1 MLMNLTMK
9 SISNLQIIALLACV
23 VSAVSCFLPWAEV
36 NSSTNVMGIVS
47 SYTEKLSGMK
57 SGLGSFVLVVSIL
70 SFVLTFFRS
79 KWLYLTSSI
88 NLVSSLLLL
97 IGFEQVSM
105 SVHSNIGNA
114 FAGAGVGLYVLFI
127 SSITLT
133 AVAVMLFREP
143 QGSSLSSQAI
153 SEPIVGNNENTP
165 KLSVKSLNP
174 ETKRAIWKWVRVS
187 LSIIGVIVIVTFGF
201 YLYSEH
207 DRKENQSIEQE
218 KYRIDE
224 IRATI
229 QVAAASKDY
238 NQAFTLINS
247 FHWDLNPGDHPDYVK
262 TYNEE
267 RIGLQDM
274 VNKMKHEDDSIEN
287 RNRLIEQAKIQ
298 QAEEQWNNDN
308 ALAHSSVNFPFT
320 AIVSSPKC
328 FIYAEPNINSERKAE
343 LIQETDLNIL
353 SSQNEFF
360 FCNYKTA
367 DGKVESGWIYYNDMT
382 R

>member
-1 MLMNLTMK
+1 MK
-9 SISNLQIIALLACV
+9 TISNLQLVALIACV
-23 VSAVSCFLPWAEV
+23 IMAVSCFLPWAEV
-36 NSSTNVMGIVS
+36 NSSSNFMGVVS
-47 SYTEKLSGMK
+47 TYVEKRSGMK
-57 SGLGSFVLVVSIL
+57 TGIGSFVLVVSII
-70 SFVLTFFRS
+70 SCGLTIIRS
-79 KWLYLTSSI
+79 KWLYLTAAI
-88 NLVSSLLLL
+88 NLIVSLLLL
-97 IGFEQVSM
+97 IGIEQASM
-105 SVHSNIGNA
+105 SVHNNIGNA
-114 FAGAGVGLYVLFI
+114 FAGSGVGLYVLFI
-127 SSITLT
+127 SSLTLT
-133 AVAVMLFREP
+133 SVAVMLFREP
-143 QGSSLSSQAI
+143 QRSSLSSQPI
-153 SEPIVGNNENTP
+153 SEPIIGETESTP
-165 KLSVKSLNP
+165 KASVKPLNP
-174 ETKRAIWKWVRVS
+174 ETKRAIWKWARVS
-187 LSIIGVIVIVTFGF
+187 LTILGIIVIGSAGF
-201 YLYSEH
+201 YMYAEH
-207 DRKENQSIEQE
+207 DRKEKQSIEQE

-247 FHWDLNPGDHPDYVK
+247 FHWDLNPGDYPDYVK

-267 RIGLQDM
+267 RIGLKDM
-274 VNKMKHEDDSIEN
+274 VNKMKHEDDSIAN

-298 QAEEQWNNDN
+298 QAEEQWNNDY

-360 FCNYKTA
+360 FCNYKSA